1 MNKKVPFIDNS
12 RQSPLWVARD
22 DGQLCSEAIPKGSGM
37 TDIDSGFRPPAQLKR
52 VQLLAL
58 AEDLNLHLYF

>member
-22 DGQLCSEAIPKGSGM
+22 DKQMFIS
-37 TDIDSGFRPPAQLKR
+37 DITRRSWSVARNDIRGNYATVSWYEKTR
-52 VQLLAL
+52 LLL
-58 AEDLNLHLYF
+58 DFMEMG